1 MYLKNKT
8 MGSAAPKK
16 RPMRS
21 KRSGV
26 KKIELVKANLAV
38 LKKLLVLFAIILF
51 IGCDAPY
58 RIVETTTIDSTGK
71 QIHTIQKYYDN
82 LTTVVP
88 QASFNVIATPFF
100 YRPYPV
106 VIPQYRQ
113 YPIVRG
119 RSYGRSRH

>member
-1 MYLKNKT
+1 

-21 KRSGV
+21 KRSGI

-88 QASFNVIATPFF
+88 
-100 YRPYPV
+100 YPV